1 MADYFTEE
9 EAIPI
14 AECEAGGPFR
24 CSTCGGYV
32 NPGFMFNHHNS
43 EMKCNF
49 CGQMNSISGTKYA
62 YSPGDK
68 SQTEMSC
75 GIYEFDV
82 AGRYVYHTMRQPTY
96 IFLID
101 TSIESLSSG
110 LFTSA
115 ISSLKSSLDSM
126 PNPEGTNIG
135 IVTVD
140 N

>member
-32 NPGFMFNHHNS
+32 NPGFMFNH
-43 EMKCNF
+43 
-49 CGQMNSISGTKYA
+49 QNSISGTKYA

-126 PNPEGTNIG
+126 PNPKGTNIG